1 MCYGARILN
10 NRPTDVVKQQNTTN
24 YVTKMSGFYIQIIG
38 NFIGFEKMT
47 QIVSGDFE
55 KIMTD
60 SENNQ

>member
-1 MCYGARILN
+1 VLWSKN
-10 NRPTDVVKQQNTTN
+10 SDQQTNRCCKTTKYHQLRN
-24 YVTKMSGFYIQIIG
+24 KNVGFYIQIIG